1 MIMLPVATMLMI
13 ILVYLQK
20 HLETIIQVL
29 PNSHETFCHPI
40 ARTSTIEPVRLTR
53 SSSLIAYK

>member
-20 HLETIIQVL
+20 YLETIIQVL
-29 PNSHETFCHPI
+29 PNSHETFSHRI
-40 ARTSTIEPVRLTR
+40 ARTSTIEPVPLTR